1 MKNMNLL
8 INLVFT
14 ALVMQENFV
23 NLFTRA
29 YDRFKKSL
37 GFVVLEERVRAQNWL
52 EFDKRG
58 KKNKTISWSKQEVR
72 KLQI

>member
-8 INLVFT
+8 VNLVFT
-14 ALVMQENFV
+14 ALVCRKNFV

-37 GFVVLEERVRAQNWL
+37 GFVVLEERVRAKNLL
-52 EFDKRG
+52 EFDKIG
-58 KKNKTISWSKQEVR
+58 KKNKTIS
-72 KLQI
+72 